1 MFWTLSTLDK
11 RFLIALGISLALHL
25 SLLLWKFPTPP
36 ESLVASSTRP
46 PPPLTVHL
54 GPPQP
59 VTQIQSSTAPP
70 AAKPR
75 VAVAPKPRQPRQK
88 LMTRVAP
95 PQQKAWTQAEKD
107 EMNQFLNEL
116 GAPPKAPSGAELA
129 RNALSMARNI
139 GREAQRNDEMAE
151 IDRRL
156 DAANVEPLSLEL
168 YFEALFRKLN
178 RSAAMVRDTAHEPGT
193 QLAIVRVT
201 LNSDGT
207 VKNFNIVKSADRQA
221 EIAYVK
227 SVVERAAPFAA
238 FPAKIRAATDALI
251 LQICI
256 QPPRLSGGEG
266 AHFTRLA
273 PGQSCRSES

>member
-1 MFWTLSTLDK
+1 MPSPLSALDK
-11 RFLIALGISLALHL
+11 RFLSAVGVSLALHL
-25 SLLLWKFPTPP
+25 SLLFLPFKTPP
-36 ESLVASSTRP
+36 ESIVASSTRP
-46 PPPLTVHL
+46 PPPLTVRL

-59 VTQIQSSTAPP
+59 VTRIQPSAAPHP
-70 AAKPR
+70 AKPTML
-75 VAVAPKPRQPRQK
+75 AVPKPHRPRQK
-88 LMTRVAP
+88 LMTRVVP
-95 PQQKAWTQAEKD
+95 PEQKAWTQAEKD

-116 GAPPKAPSGAELA
+116 GTPPKAPSGTELA
-129 RNALSMARNI
+129 RNALAMARTL

-156 DAANVEPLSLEL
+156 DAANIEPLSLEL

-178 RSAAMVRDTAHEPGT
+178 RSAAMVRDTAHDPGT

-207 VKNFNIVKSADRQA
+207 VKNFNVVKSADRQA

-227 SVVERAAPFAA
+227 SVVDRAAPFAA
-238 FPAKIRAATDALI
+238 FPAKIRGATDALI

-256 QPPRLSGGEG
+256 QPPRLGGGAG

-273 PGQSCRSES
+273 PGQSCRSET